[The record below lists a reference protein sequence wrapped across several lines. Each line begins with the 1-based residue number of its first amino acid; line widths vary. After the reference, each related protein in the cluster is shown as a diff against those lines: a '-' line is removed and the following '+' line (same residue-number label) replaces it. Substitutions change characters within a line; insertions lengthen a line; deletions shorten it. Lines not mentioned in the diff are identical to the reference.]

1 MERRRVL
8 VSGGFGHADR
18 RFGFFERIAEALEAC
33 GWQVGRFDALGD
45 AEPPRPL
52 EKAAERLFTLP
63 GRWLGVPKDRVR
75 AALPWTV
82 DGRRERALVEAVRTF
97 APEVL
102 IVISSVRFQP
112 GTLARCRALGVREA
126 VGWYVEGP
134 IDLGVPE
141 AESRLY
147 DRYYCIHR
155 EIDAACRGRIGV
167 LPSYALDAATFHP
180 LRPPGTPR
188 APQPRIAFVGAPSR
202 RRLRYLAALRALP
215 LEIWGPGWSRQ
226 RDFAPLHRGEALWG
240 KPLNALY
247 NDSAIVL
254 NVSSWEP
261 RRSGMTQRIVEVPAS
276 GAFLLTDDA
285 EEARRLYVAGD
296 EIATFGSPED
306 LRAKCEHYLAHAG
319 EREAIAGRGYR
330 RALTFAGYDTT
341 ASVLIGCLDE
351 GRRSIHEPPTSEPGA
366 NR

>member
-18 RFGFFERIAEALEAC
+18 RFGFFERIAEALEAR

-45 AEPPRPL
+45 AKPPQPL

-75 AALPWTV
+75 AALPWTAA
-82 DGRRERALVEAVRTF
+82 GRRERALVEAVRTF

-102 IVISSVRFQP
+102 IVISSARFQP
-112 GTLARCRALGVREA
+112 ETLARCRVLGVREA
-126 VGWYVEGP
+126 VGWYIEGP
-134 IDLGVPE
+134 LDLGVPE

-155 EIDAACRGRIGV
+155 EIEAACRDRIGV

-215 LEIWGPGWSRQ
+215 LELWGPGWSRQ
-226 RDFAPLHRGEALWG
+226 RDFAPLLRGEALWG
-240 KPLNALY
+240 EPLNALY

-285 EEARRLYVAGD
+285 EEARRLYAAGD
-296 EIATFGSPED
+296 EIATFTSPED
-306 LRAKCEHYLAHAG
+306 LRAKCEHYLAHAE
-319 EREAIAGRGYR
+319 EREAIAARGYR
-330 RALTFAGYDTT
+330 RVLAFAGYDAT
-341 ASVLIGCLDE
+341 ASMLIGCLGE
-351 GRRSIHEPPTSEPGA
+351 ERRSIHEPPASDPKA